1 MPNFA
6 FFNLVSAN
14 ATRRFCY
21 IANATYAKYFAYFVN
36 PVLYFALPL
45 VILISYAIKTHQNLE
60 LMKRT
65 RQIRRLERQM
75 TAVRFNEAS
84 SLISWTRSSI
94 IHSRWLFYKLW
105 LIPSHQFHMEL
116 NSSTLRLHETCT
128 RMNIVVLKNTYSY
141 RSLVFLITSISS
153 LLSIFISFLVDRY
166 EQRLEAIYASETIT
180 RRKRI
185 FSCSIYRN
193 RRRLAKGNRCQRTSH
208 QYPTVNSNRFFQTSC
223 KQIQISRSIEHVG

>member
-6 FFNLVSAN
+6 FFNLVSIH

-21 IANATYAKYFAYFVN
+21 IANETYAKYFAYFVN

-75 TAVRFNEAS
+75 TSVRFNEAS
-84 SLISWTRSSI
+84 SLIFSTRSSVI
-94 IHSRWLFYKLW
+94 LSRWLFSKLW
-105 LIPSHQFHMEL
+105 LIPSHRSHMEL
-116 NSSTLRLHETCT
+116 SSSTLRLHETCT
-128 RMNIVVLKNTYSY
+128 RMNTVVLKNTYSS
-141 RSLVFLITSISS
+141 RLLVFLITSISS
-153 LLSIFISFLVDRY
+153 LLSTFISFLVDRY
-166 EQRLEAIYASETIT
+166 DQRLEAICSSDTIT
-180 RRKRI
+180 RRERI

-193 RRRLAKGNRCQRTSH
+193 RPRLAKRNCCQRNSY
-208 QYPTVNSNRFFQTSC
+208 QRPTLNSDRFFPTFC
-223 KQIQISRSIEHVG
+223 K